1 MIRSINS
8 NLKGMKETLRF
19 ESEYILLLGKNG
31 SGKST
36 VVHAIELA
44 LTGAAADM
52 AGKDVKLKSR
62 LRHLLP
68 AHYEEDSKL
77 FACAVMGNG
86 YQYDYGGW
94 RFAPYRHVVKEC
106 MDAMTG
112 SGDAFYRFVLEHTL
126 DEMEIELDYPLWSQM
141 VTQHKS
147 HRHALLHMETNLRKS
162 LTKHR
167 ATAKELGIALKYHRT
182 EEIMAD
188 KVQTELA
195 VEDTKALLKEV
206 QERMRSFG
214 RKVAD
219 ALENQ
224 MVRWVPDNGRA
235 PKIIDMP
242 DGTVSVCFDDDF
254 VPSGAETVI
263 LAVALAASLFDP
275 EECLFIY
282 PDKAYDPVTLAGMMR
297 VARTLPSCAGVFIQS
312 TIMPEGY
319 YAPDFG
325 WDIVDIDRPCAR

>member
-19 ESEYILLLGKNG
+19 EAEHVLLLGKNG

-36 VVHAIELA
+36 VAHAIELA

-68 AHYEEDSKL
+68 AYYEEDSNL

-86 YQYDYGGW
+86 YQYDYGKY
-94 RFAPYRHVVKEC
+94 RFAPYKHVIKEC

-141 VTQHKS
+141 VAQHRS
-147 HRHALLHMETNLRKS
+147 HRHALLAMEANLRKS
-162 LTKHR
+162 LTSHR
-167 ATAKELGIALKYHRT
+167 ATVKELGIALKYHRT

-188 KVQTELA
+188 KVQAERA
-195 VEDTKALLKEV
+195 VEDAKALLVEV
-206 QERMRSFG
+206 QKRMRSFG

-219 ALENQ
+219 ALQ
-224 MVRWVPDNGRA
+224 ARMVRWVPDDGKTPA
-235 PKIIDMP
+235 IVDMP
-242 DGTVSVCFDDDF
+242 DGAVSVCFENNF

-275 EECLFIY
+275 EESLFIY

-297 VARTLPSCAGVFIQS
+297 VARTLPACAGVFIQS

-319 YAPDFG
+319 YPPDFG